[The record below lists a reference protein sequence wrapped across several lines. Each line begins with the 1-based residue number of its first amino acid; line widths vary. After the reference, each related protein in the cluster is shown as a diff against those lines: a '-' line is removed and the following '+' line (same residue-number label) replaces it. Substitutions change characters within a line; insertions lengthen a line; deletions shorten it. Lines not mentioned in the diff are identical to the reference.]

1 MVDKEEMG
9 ASLFSRTL
17 DFMDNDPLEE
27 IFALNMG
34 DFVSEFLISEDLA
47 NKVGKSAKDK
57 VAKLKSQLQE
67 LMADLGLDLTT
78 YFTMAAKQAIREQRI
93 PFEISRDHFN
103 AETLEAFRE
112 D

>member
-17 DFMDNDPLEE
+17 DFMENDPLEE

-67 LMADLGLDLTT
+67 LVSIYTLDNTLCVLDLDSKDE
-78 YFTMAAKQAIREQRI
+78 YVIYNSIAK
-93 PFEISRDHFN
+93 
-103 AETLEAFRE
+103 TLTQILDVDACHI
-112 D
+112 

>member
-1 MVDKEEMG
+1 MATTNVTMRID
-9 ASLFSRTL
+9 T
-17 DFMDNDPLEE
+17 N
-27 IFALNMG
+27 
-34 DFVSEFLISEDLA
+34 V
-47 NKVGKSAKDK
+47 
-57 VAKLKSQLQE
+57 KSQLQE

-112 D
+112 VEEMKRNPSMVKSYSCFGDLLKEIEDECIE